1 MARFNGIP
9 QLKLASAKS
18 SNAISIGPMDG
29 VNINDRARPRIPG
42 FVFFRRSVDLWGH
55 GFALVS
61 RRPVKRRLPF
71 IDQDLSI

>member
-1 MARFNGIP
+1 
-9 QLKLASAKS
+9 
-18 SNAISIGPMDG
+18 MDG